1 MDQDQE
7 DHQEWKGQKAILEP
21 PGSRVLLENKD
32 LEESKDTLETLESME
47 KKGIEESRVIQD
59 HLDSLV
65 FKDHP
70 ENLYV

>member
-7 DHQEWKGQKAILEP
+7 DHQEWKGQKEILEP